1 MAKKETESVIPLS
14 DAEHPEGDID
24 KVKSTVNNGLKLFE
38 TLGVGGMNTRGMGR
52 LRVLNLNAGGKQ

>member
-1 MAKKETESVIPLS
+1 
-14 DAEHPEGDID
+14 
-24 KVKSTVNNGLKLFE
+24 VNNGLKLFE